1 MLRLTLAVGL
11 ASVGFHAFLASL
23 PLALLAAGHPD
34 ALIGAVMGVAALVQ
48 VGAAFVA
55 GGLIDRFGGRLALLG
70 AATSFLAAALLLASG
85 FAAPD
90 GPLAAIVLVRVLQG
104 IGLAAALPAAMSL
117 VPGIVG
123 GARVATA
130 LAIVG
135 VAANV
140 SLAASPAISLA
151 ILDASSLQVV
161 ATVASVVVALG
172 IVLAWPLGRSDQAAR
187 AAGPRGAR
195 TFHPAWRRAWSGP
208 LALSVLFVAHWGVVT
223 GYLPQR
229 AAAAGADVALFFT
242 ADAIA
247 LVLTRVPSGMLV
259 ERVGSRWVIVAGI
272 VVTVLALAFLLPSP
286 TTPLLVIAGVGTG
299 VGGAL
304 ILPPSHL
311 RAVAPRGRR
320 GARLGLRALLGLLL
334 GRHRRGQYRR
344 GAVLRP
350 HRLRGRARGRHDL
363 VRGGRPRGAGRS
375 DDARAARPRSL
386 PEGAEGPDE
395 SVLADACTRWPV
407 LGRCAP
413 CVQPASAP
421 WPRSSP

>member
-123 GARVATA
+123 GARVAMA
-130 LAIVG
+130 LAVVG

-140 SLAASPAISLA
+140 SLAASPPISLA
-151 ILDASSLQVV
+151 ILDTSSLQVV

-172 IVLAWPLGRSDQAAR
+172 LVLAWPLGRSDQAAR
-187 AAGPRGAR
+187 AAGPRGGR
-195 TFHPAWRRAWSGP
+195 TFRPAWRPAWTAP
-208 LALSVLFVAHWGVVT
+208 LVLSILFVVHWGVVV

-272 VVTVLALAFLLPSP
+272 AVTVVGLAFLLPVPS
-286 TTPLLVIAGVGTG
+286 TTLLVIAGVGTG
-299 VGGAL
+299 AGGAL
-304 ILPPSHL
+304 ILPPITFELS
-311 RAVAPRGRR
+311 R
-320 GARLGLRALLGLLL
+320 
-334 GRHRRGQYRR
+334 
-344 GAVLRP
+344 
-350 HRLRGRARGRHDL
+350 
-363 VRGGRPRGAGRS
+363 RS
-375 DDARAARPRSL
+375 DDAVRGSAFALFSVFFSAGIALGSIGVAPFYDRIGFEVALAVGMVACAAAGL
-386 PEGAEGPDE
+386 VA
-395 SVLADACTRWPV
+395 LADPLMRGRPSPV
-407 LGRCAP
+407 VA
-413 CVQPASAP
+413 
-421 WPRSSP
+421 